1 MDYGLIYII
10 IGFALGGVLKG
21 ATGAGAPIIAVPVI
35 ALFYDVPLA
44 VAIFIVPNFLANIWQ
59 IRSHYADRLP
69 GLVCCKIRVC
79 AGTLGAAFGTM
90 MLVSLSGETLKLV
103 VAVAMLLYIGFRLLR
118 PDWALSYRIGSM
130 LSLPVG
136 GLAGLMQGATGISAP
151 ISITFLNAMKLE
163 RGQFI
168 FTISVFFIT
177 MLAVQIPILYHY
189 GVLTFERLLM
199 SCGSAAVLLAFMPVG
214 TLLARRFSR
223 QTFDR
228 VILGVL
234 MILALRL
241 CAEALL

>member
-59 IRSHYADRLP
+59 IKSHYADRLP
-69 GLVCCKIRVC
+69 GSFVAKFAG

-103 VAVAMLLYIGFRLLR
+103 VAIAMLLYIGFRLLR

>member
-136 GLAGLMQGATGISAP
+136 GLAGLSAGCHGNIGAHLHHLSQCDEAGARAIYLHYFGILHHHVGGADSHS
-151 ISITFLNAMKLE
+151 ISLW
-163 RGQFI
+163 
-168 FTISVFFIT
+168 
-177 MLAVQIPILYHY
+177 
-189 GVLTFERLLM
+189 
-199 SCGSAAVLLAFMPVG
+199 C
-214 TLLARRFSR
+214 
-223 QTFDR
+223 FDF
-228 VILGVL
+228 
-234 MILALRL
+234 
-241 CAEALL
+241 